1 MAVNTLAGACIYVT
15 GVLQIV
21 FAVLPVDTVVDIQ
34 NGFHLSLSKQIL
46 LKDSSDEASVSVKG
60 HLFAEV
66 FISWGSAL
74 LDVTH
79 LVFVILS
86 KIASSLYTSQFLED
100 LIFISFVCIRYA
112 F

>member
-1 MAVNTLAGACIYVT
+1 M
-15 GVLQIV
+15 LQIV
-21 FAVLPVDTVVDIQ
+21 FDALPVDTVVDIQ

-66 FISWGSAL
+66 FISWGSVL

-79 LVFVILS
+79 LVFCDPYQNSILS
-86 KIASSLYTSQFLED
+86 VYLP
-100 LIFISFVCIRYA
+100 IFRRPYFHSFCLHQMCILMWVS
-112 F
+112 